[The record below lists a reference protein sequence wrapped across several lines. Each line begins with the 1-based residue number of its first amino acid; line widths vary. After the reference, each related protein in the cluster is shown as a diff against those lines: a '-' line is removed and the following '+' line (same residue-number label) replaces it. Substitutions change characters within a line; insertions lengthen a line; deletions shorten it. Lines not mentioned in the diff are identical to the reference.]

1 MLFSCLFTSWQ
12 LLPSVQPHH
21 GSITVTL
28 GLVRPTDHA
37 YRYNVFSVTLR
48 GGGKAILG
56 YRPDTGDQART
67 IWLDH
72 NLTLG
77 IKFTFSMSG
86 CPMISSISVTR
97 SRSLAHTSLML
108 TFLDMSECSALDNT
122 GLTITL
128 LHCPQLTHLYIRK
141 CNNVSG
147 KTIKSDNSAI
157 LSLTSQVSITTIPIF
172 FWHNYWIRQ
181 N

>member
-1 MLFSCLFTSWQ
+1 MEDASHVIFMFIYILT
-12 LLPSVQPHH
+12 
-21 GSITVTL
+21 IATVTC
-28 GLVRPTDHA
+28 LVSLASSWLHHSNSWSRQT

-48 GGGKAILG
+48 GGKAILG

-128 LHCPQLTHLYIRK
+128 LHCPHLTHLYIRK

-157 LSLTSQVSITTIPIF
+157 LSLTSQVSITIIPIF
-172 FWHNYWIRQ
+172 FWHNY
-181 N
+181 